1 MIALRVHRK
10 GPVTHSADTSIDV
23 LIVDSAGDRIREQEI
38 RRPAL
43 CSLKA
48 SGRGSFT
55 LTLRNLTT
63 AADVVELN
71 ANEEGE
77 VCAEDLSA
85 HNMASWPGVG
95 EKLGFKLVRGTAEK
109 VTIEWVAGVL

>member
-10 GPVTHSADTSIDV
+10 GPVTYSADTSSDV
-23 LIVDSAGDRIREQEI
+23 QIIDSAGDRIREQEI

-43 CSLKA
+43 CSFKA
-48 SGRGSFT
+48 KGNGSFT
-55 LTLRNLTT
+55 LTLRNTT
-63 AADVVELN
+63 SAADVVELN
-71 ANEEGE
+71 AGEDGE
-77 VCAEDLSA
+77 VCVEDLSA

-95 EKLGFKLVRGTAEK
+95 EKLGFKLVLGSASK